1 MSTPLLRQAEV
12 ALRQLLATSADVI
25 KLVSSEGIAVDA
37 VNKTRPRPYI
47 VFGKSE
53 PAEFINGLSGTV
65 LAMRARIE
73 VQCVANSSLEAATV
87 ADTVRLAL
95 AAQGQAVESSQPGR
109 DAELGVDLESLSLDW
124 WITP

>member
-1 MSTPLLRQAEV
+1 MTTPLLRQAEV

-25 KLVSSEGIAVDA
+25 ALVPSERIAIDA
-37 VNKTRPRPYI
+37 ISKSLPRPYI
-47 VFGKSE
+47 VFAKSE
-53 PAEFINGLSGTV
+53 PAEFTNGLNGTV

-73 VQCVANSSLEAATV
+73 VQCVADSSLAAATV
-87 ADTVRLAL
+87 ADVVRLAL

-109 DAELGVDLESLSLDW
+109 DAELGVDLESLSIDW